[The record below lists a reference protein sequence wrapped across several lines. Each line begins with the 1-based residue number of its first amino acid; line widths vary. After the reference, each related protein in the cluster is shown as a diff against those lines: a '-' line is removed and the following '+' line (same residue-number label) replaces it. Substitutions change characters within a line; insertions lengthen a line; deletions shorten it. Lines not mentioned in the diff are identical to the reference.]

1 MKFLKWESMLEE
13 YFDIKTIDRRRI
25 ESNSTSRQ
33 NKNIDVDLFDQC
45 KQGIFVEPMKWMGSK
60 NPEFINGDAT
70 SEKLYCEKCN
80 SKIGGFAWSKSIVCS
95 CGIEMGPPG
104 FYIQM
109 SRVDRCT
116 MIKEVEASI

>member
-1 MKFLKWESMLEE
+1 MLEE
-13 YFDIKTIDRRRI
+13 YLELKDIDRHHNDL
-25 ESNSTSRQ
+25 ELSLKKSSN
-33 NKNIDVDLFDQC
+33 KDIDYPEQC
-45 KQGIFVEPMKWMGSK
+45 KQGIFVEPMKWMGSR
-60 NPEFINGDAT
+60 NTAFVNGDSI

-104 FYIQM
+104 FYIQI

-116 MIKEVEASI
+116 MIKEVEVSI